1 MKPWQRGRSRA
12 GTGSRQRSRGSALIT
27 ELLVAMALVTGAL
40 VPLSL
45 VVVRDMR
52 ALRAEYH
59 RAAAME
65 LVNGE
70 LEVLRAGAW
79 RAWPEGVHE
88 YPVSGWA
95 VTNLAEGRFTLTRAG
110 RLLRL
115 EWAPAR
121 RQGAGRVVYECELP

>member
-1 MKPWQRGRSRA
+1 MRLWQTSQELP
-12 GTGSRQRSRGSALIT
+12 GSGARRRLRGSALIT
-27 ELLVAMALVTGAL
+27 ELLVAMALVTGVL

-45 VVVRDMR
+45 VVVRDLR
-52 ALRAEYH
+52 ALRAECH
-59 RAAAME
+59 RAVAME
-65 LVNGE
+65 LVSGE

-95 VTNLAEGRFTLTRAG
+95 VTNLPEGRFPLTRAG
-110 RLLRL
+110 RSLRL

-121 RQGAGRVVYECELP
+121 RQGTGRVTYECELP